1 MILTLLVTSIPSTF
15 PQFAFDL
22 VHHPS
27 LKEGYSADVSAR
39 MEFIWI
45 DRPRRR
51 LHLSEPLDTCEFGDY
66 FGHGWAIF
74 GILGPAPLHD
84 VPEFIGETPGQRRMW
99 WSVWSLL
106 VFVLFIRSPIR

>member
-1 MILTLLVTSIPSTF
+1 MILTLIVTSIPSTF

-45 DRPRRR
+45 DRPWRR
-51 LHLSEPLDTCEFGDY
+51 LHPSEPLDLNESGDY
-66 FGHGWAIF
+66 FGHGWAII
-74 GILGPAPLHD
+74 GVLRPAPLYD
-84 VPEFIGETPGQRRMW
+84 IPELIREAPRQRRMW
-99 WSVWSLL
+99 WSVWSLP
-106 VFVLFIRSPIR
+106 VFVLVIRSPIR

>member
-74 GILGPAPLHD
+74 GILRPAPLYD
-84 VPEFIGETPGQRRMW
+84 VPEFVRETPG
-99 WSVWSLL
+99 
-106 VFVLFIRSPIR
+106 